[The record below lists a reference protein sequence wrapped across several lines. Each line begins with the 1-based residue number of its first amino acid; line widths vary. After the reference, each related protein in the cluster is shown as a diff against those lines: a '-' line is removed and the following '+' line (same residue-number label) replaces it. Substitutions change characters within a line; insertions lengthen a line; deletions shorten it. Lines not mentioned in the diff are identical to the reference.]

1 MKKNRKKT
9 TKKKSKHGPVVYS
22 RRIKKPDMKQIVP
35 LIELAIREDFGK
47 GDPTS
52 EITVGADE
60 MARASLV
67 SREEIVVCGMDIAA
81 EILKR
86 YDPRLTL
93 TPLVQ
98 DGCRASVAQTLG
110 IIEGPLRAMLSAERV
125 VLNFLQRLC
134 GISTMTWKFV
144 NAIRGTKAKIYDTRK
159 TIPGWRELEK
169 YAVRCGGG
177 YNHRM
182 NLGEAVM
189 FKDNHFAELGR
200 RFVPRL
206 SRMVKEAREKYGIK
220 WVAVEVDHVDNQ
232 LDHVLKIPG
241 IDIILLDNMGQ
252 WQLKHA
258 VQMRDEMCGKRP
270 LLEASGGITLNNVLT
285 VASCG
290 VDRIAVGAITHSAVA
305 ADIGLDRDTIDY

>member
-1 MKKNRKKT
+1 MSKVISCNSRERIAKKT
-9 TKKKSKHGPVVYS
+9 LKKVDLSKV
-22 RRIKKPDMKQIVP
+22 RP
-35 LIELAIREDFGK
+35 LIEIAVQEDFGK

-52 EITVGADE
+52 EIMVGTNDKAK
-60 MARASLV
+60 ASLV
-67 SREEIVVCGMDIAA
+67 SREEIVVSGMAVVE

-86 YDPRLTL
+86 YDERLKLKTL
-93 TPLVQ
+93 IQ
-98 DGCRASVAQTLG
+98 DGERANVADRLG
-110 IIEGPLRAMLSAERV
+110 IIEGPLRPMLSAERV

-144 NAIRGTKAKIYDTRK
+144 SATRGTKAKIYDTRK

-182 NLGEAVM
+182 SLGDAVM
-189 FKDNHFAELGR
+189 FKDNHILQLGKK
-200 RFVPRL
+200 FEPRL
-206 SRMVKEAREKYGIK
+206 AKMVQEARANKNVK
-220 WVAVEVDHVDNQ
+220 FVVVEVDHVDDQ
-232 LDHVLKIPG
+232 LDRVLTIPG
-241 IDIILLDNMGQ
+241 VDVILLDNMGQ

-258 VQMRDEMCGKRP
+258 KELRDKVGKKP

-290 VDRIAVGAITHSAVA
+290 VDRISVRAITHSAVA
-305 ADIGLDRDTIDY
+305 VDIGLDR